1 MSRTRRITALFRPYR
16 RPLSTV
22 LALIVLSAGLGIVSP
37 FLLREVLDVALPERD
52 KELLAGLVAGMIGIS
67 IATGVLGVGQTYLSN
82 SVGQAVMHD
91 LPNLM
96 EHQVYACGAPIMV
109 ESAQRDFVV
118 RCGLPDDEFY
128 ADSFTSEAD
137 KHGPLA

>member
-1 MSRTRRITALFRPYR
+1 MIWKGSERKA
-16 RPLSTV
+16 V
-22 LALIVLSAGLGIVSP
+22 LYWGCRSKADLYLNDWAEEATPQLAHLRYIPVLSEP
-37 FLLREVLDVALPERD
+37 KPEDDWHGRT
-52 KELLAGLVAGMIGIS
+52 GLVH
-67 IATGVLGVGQTYLSN
+67 
-82 SVGQAVMHD
+82 QAVMHD

-109 ESAQRDFVV
+109 ESAQRDFIA

-137 KHGPLA
+137 KHGPLG